1 MIYVYVI
8 SVHVKDTEKIN
19 VDMPFYKNMLKI
31 QNISKIKIINLII
44 ENYYLHFLNYYNNY
58 TKLYCL
64 LCTKSNSTEILILTD
79 KFELKILVK

>member
-19 VDMPFYKNMLKI
+19 VDMPFYKNMLKV

-44 ENYYLHFLNYYNNY
+44 ENYY
-58 TKLYCL
+58 
-64 LCTKSNSTEILILTD
+64 
-79 KFELKILVK
+79 